1 MTDPIH
7 PILHF
12 VHGNSFPAGTYR
24 QFLDFLRRDYD
35 VRSLDIHA
43 HNPKY
48 PVTDGWPA
56 LVQELIDE
64 LAARYSRPVILVGH
78 SMGGGLSL
86 LAAQRRP
93 DLVSCVVMLDTPV
106 VAGWRATLLR
116 GAKALGLD
124 NHVPPARFSAKRRNL
139 WPSAEAAYQH
149 FAGKQVFAN
158 WAPEVLRDYITC
170 GLEEE
175 QGNMVLRFRRD
186 IETAVYRTLP
196 HNMSTVL
203 KRGFPVPIGFVGGVD
218 SVECRQA
225 GLDATKRL
233 VGKYFK
239 QIPGGHLF
247 PMESPELAAATT
259 RQMIESLLNRG
270 EAKARRSRNQA
281 SNA

>member
-1 MTDPIH
+1 MTYPTR

-12 VHGNSFPAGTYR
+12 IHGNSFPAGTYR
-24 QFLDFLRRDYD
+24 QFLDYLRDDYD

-64 LAARYSRPVILVGH
+64 LAARYDQPVIMVGH
-78 SMGGGLSL
+78 SMGGALAL
-86 LAAQRRP
+86 LAAQKRP
-93 DLVSCVVMLDTPV
+93 DLARCVVMLDTPV
-106 VAGWRATLLR
+106 VVGWRAGLLR

-124 NHVPPARFSAKRRNL
+124 NRVSQARFSARRRNL
-139 WPSAEAAYQH
+139 WPSAQAAYEH
-149 FAGKQVFAN
+149 FASKQVFAN
-158 WAPEVLRDYITC
+158 WAPQVLRDYINY

-196 HNMSTVL
+196 HDMGRVL
-203 KRGFPVPIGFVGGVD
+203 KRQFPLPIGFVGGVD

-225 GLDATKRL
+225 GLEATKRL
-233 VGKYFK
+233 VGKFFR

-247 PMESPELAAATT
+247 PMETPELAAATT
-259 RQMIESLLNRG
+259 RQMIEALLAPHSG
-270 EAKARRSRNQA
+270 ES
-281 SNA
+281 

>member
-1 MTDPIH
+1 MTDATR

-12 VHGNSFPAGTYR
+12 IHGNSFPAGTYR
-24 QFLDFLRRDYD
+24 QFLDFLGYDYD

-64 LAARYSRPVILVGH
+64 LAARYEQPVILVGH
-78 SMGGGLSL
+78 SMGGGLAL
-86 LAAQRRP
+86 LAAQQRP

-106 VAGWRATLLR
+106 VVGWRASLLR

-124 NHVPPARFSAKRRNL
+124 KRVSQARFSVKRRNL

-158 WAPEVLRDYITC
+158 WAPEVLRDYITY

-175 QGNMVLRFRRD
+175 QGNVVLRFRRD

-196 HNMSTVL
+196 HDMGNVL
-203 KRGFPVPIGFVGGVD
+203 KHGFPVPIGFVGGVD

-225 GLDATKRL
+225 GLDATRRL
-233 VGKYFK
+233 VGRYFR

-247 PMESPELAAATT
+247 PMETPELAAATT
-259 RQMIESLLNRG
+259 RQMIQSLLG
-270 EAKARRSRNQA
+270 QQDPGPSIRNN
-281 SNA
+281 S